1 MAKNAKEVVGVDHEE
16 HKIEMAKQ
24 AAAELGINNVKFVH
38 GDLRDSVLREKLGK
52 FDLIVAWGLL
62 HRISD
67 PIGFLYDIADMG
79 CCLSLEWRTPILPGS
94 QFISLAY
101 HNPLSNYL
109 DPSNLRQTIHS
120 KEKAKKIEA
129 ASGFWEPSIGATKA
143 ILRRCGFTGYN
154 LLGFGDD
161 FNSEIKQT
169 FLSWASFFKQSIKR
183 QTKSYQLPIARVHVL
198 FWKEGKQI
206 MLGDL
211 GKARSNLPQWDLAIN
226 ERANL

>member
-1 MAKNAKEVVGVDHEE
+1 MKKQLVGGLITQDGTISKGKRVKRTLRLRNALIANSFLLEDKKVLDLGCAEGLHSLYMAKNAKEVVGVDHEE

-129 ASGFWEPSIGATKA
+129 ASGFW
-143 ILRRCGFTGYN
+143 
-154 LLGFGDD
+154 
-161 FNSEIKQT
+161 
-169 FLSWASFFKQSIKR
+169 
-183 QTKSYQLPIARVHVL
+183 
-198 FWKEGKQI
+198 
-206 MLGDL
+206 
-211 GKARSNLPQWDLAIN
+211 
-226 ERANL
+226 